1 MTVDI
6 NTYRSRIGLH
16 YSLALRLKGIKYFT
30 NFEFLLFVGT
40 FLFRSGDIE
49 LNPGPNS
56 NSSDN
61 LNSSNTSTS
70 DLEHD
75 SLSDISPTLFQKYF
89 SLVHY
94 NVQRILQKVD
104 SVELELNNF
113 DVISLTE
120 TWLQQSNLDSD
131 IKFQGYKSPFRH
143 DRQADAHGGVAVY
156 VKETFYSRRRDDLE
170 LRNVE
175 CVWVEILIKNKPV

>member
-6 NTYRSRIGLH
+6 NTYRSRIGIH

-40 FLFRSGDIE
+40 FLFRSDDIE

-70 DLEHD
+70 DLEND
-75 SLSDISPTLFQKYF
+75 SLSDISSTLFQKYF

-94 NVQRILQKVD
+94 NVQSLLQKVD
-104 SVELELNNF
+104 SVKLELNNF

-120 TWLQQSNLDSD
+120 T
-131 IKFQGYKSPFRH
+131 
-143 DRQADAHGGVAVY
+143 
-156 VKETFYSRRRDDLE
+156 
-170 LRNVE
+170 
-175 CVWVEILIKNKPV
+175 